1 MFLISLATFFY
12 RFLCLLVIPL
22 ILIQK
27 GNGSMGLGNMG
38 GTNQMLFGSSGGQD
52 IFQKA
57 TWTLCGILLCGA
69 LFISIAKARYA
80 TSSVR
85 SISIK
90 REAAAPVAQPEDS
103 SSVAPEEV

>member
-1 MFLISLATFFY
+1 
-12 RFLCLLVIPL
+12 
-22 ILIQK
+22 
-27 GNGSMGLGNMG
+27 MGLGNMG

-57 TWTLCGILLCGA
+57 TWTLCGILLVGA

-80 TSSVR
+80 HSSIR

-90 REAAAPVAQPEDS
+90 RDMPAPVDQSENS
-103 SSVAPEEV
+103 SSVVSEEV